1 MGAATMSRVCLLAIP
16 ILATST
22 IAWNAVAQNI
32 PGEIPDPGSYQGS
45 MELQRQEQ
53 ESAAQVQQRNEQ
65 MQQQLNSNYAAYSPQ
80 SGGSAGGASGGSP
93 AVRLKEKPLLPPSKN
108 PLLGRW
114 RQLASKPVDLGILGA
129 FPGAGDVVNGAL
141 GGACQSVFGK
151 GMVAFTPTALNW
163 VAPDGHEEI
172 LNHVEYRSDG
182 ANVIVIPTDPDPIA
196 FIFGFSDHDHVVAA
210 FFGCAMARVTAAAK
224 PAVAGTQP
232 AAGAGPA
239 ASAASAVLNLS
250 IGIMSNGQFSPAP
263 AGIKIYVTTQSPDAN
278 LMKAGFDPNPGVG
291 PVESLFAACKI
302 GQGGTQER
310 CTQGF
315 AAMMTGTLTG
325 AVSDASGHAQ
335 TGAVKPGHYY
345 LVGFAPYQGHSLVWH
360 LPVDLHA
367 GSNSVTLTPQ
377 NGSMSH

>member
-1 MGAATMSRVCLLAIP
+1 MSRIYLLAIP
-16 ILATST
+16 ILTAST
-22 IAWNAVAQNI
+22 VAWNAVAQNI
-32 PGEIPDPGSYQGS
+32 PGEIPDPSSYQGS

-53 ESAAQVQQRNEQ
+53 ESAAQVQQQNAE
-65 MQQQLNSNYAAYSPQ
+65 MQQRLDQNYAAYSPQ
-80 SGGSAGGASGGSP
+80 GGASGGGASGGG
-93 AVRLKEKPLLPPSKN
+93 AAMRLKEKPLLPPAKN

-129 FPGAGDVVNGAL
+129 FPGTSEVVNGAL

-151 GMVAFTPTALNW
+151 GVVAFTPTALNW

-210 FFGCAMARVTAAAK
+210 FFGCAMARVTATAK
-224 PAVAGTQP
+224 PAVATAQP

-239 ASAASAVLNLS
+239 ASAILNLS
-250 IGIMSNGQFSPAP
+250 IGVMSNGQFSPAP
-263 AGIKIYVTTQSPDAN
+263 AGTKIYVTTQNPDVN

-291 PVESLFAACKI
+291 PIESLFAACKI

-310 CTQGF
+310 CNHGF
-315 AAMMTGTLTG
+315 AAMTTGTLTG

-335 TGAVKPGHYY
+335 TGALKPGHYY

-360 LPVDLHA
+360 LPLDLHA
-367 GSNSVTLTPQ
+367 GANAVTLTPQ
-377 NGSMSH
+377 NGSVSH

>member
-1 MGAATMSRVCLLAIP
+1 MSSVCQFAIP
-16 ILATST
+16 ILAAST
-22 IAWNAVAQNI
+22 VAWNAAAEPN
-32 PGEIPDPGSYQGS
+32 PGDIPDPSSYQGS

-53 ESAAQVQQRNEQ
+53 ESAAQVQQQNDQ

-80 SGGSAGGASGGSP
+80 GGGSGGA
-93 AVRLKEKPLLPPSKN
+93 AVRLKEKPLLPPAKN

-129 FPGAGDVVNGAL
+129 LPGTSEMVNGAL

-151 GMVAFTPTALNW
+151 GVVAFTPTAFNW
-163 VAPDGHEEI
+163 VAPDGHEEL

-196 FIFGFSDHDHVVAA
+196 FIFGFSDRDHVVAA
-210 FFGCAMARVTAAAK
+210 FFGCAMARVTATAQ
-224 PAVAGTQP
+224 PAVASAQP
-232 AAGAGPA
+232 ALGAGPA
-239 ASAASAVLNLS
+239 ASAILNLS
-250 IGIMSNGQFSPAP
+250 IGMMVSGKFSPAP
-263 AGIKIYVTTQSPDAN
+263 SGIKVYVTTQNPDAN

-291 PVESLFAACKI
+291 PLESLFAACKI
-302 GQGGTQER
+302 GHGGTQER
-310 CTQGF
+310 CNQGF
-315 AAMMTGTLTG
+315 AAMTAGTLSG

-335 TGAVKPGHYY
+335 TGALKPGHYY

-367 GSNSVTLTPQ
+367 GSNAVTLTPQ
-377 NGSMSH
+377 NGSVSH